1 MPNWCNNSIT
11 ISGPTAKIKALWDEA
26 NTKHLV
32 WVNIRVMA
40 ETGLLH
46 AMVPM
51 PPVGDDWYSW
61 RVNSWGTKWE
71 IDLEGLEYE
80 DNGDGTSTI
89 AGWFDSAW
97 SPPTTAYDTF
107 TANNQDCTV
116 EATYYEC
123 GMCFVGKYSSIEGI
137 DDCYEIDFDDEDWA
151 DSIPSELIDDYGLD
165 NEYEN
170 YKEWQE
176 DEAE

>member
-26 NTKHLV
+26 NTKPEEGE
-32 WVNIRVMA
+32 A
-40 ETGLLH
+40 GLLH

-51 PPVGDDWYSW
+51 PSVGDDWYSW

-71 IDLEGLEYE
+71 IDPEELEYE
-80 DNGDGTSTI
+80 DNEDGTSTI
-89 AGWFDSAW
+89 AGWFESAW

-123 GMCFVGKYSSIEGI
+123 GVCFVGKYSSVEGT
-137 DDCYEIDFDDEDWA
+137 DDCYSIDFDDEDWA
-151 DSIPSELIDDYGLD
+151 GNIPSELIDDYGLD

-176 DEAE
+176 DEKETA

>member
-11 ISGPTAKIKALWDEA
+11 ISGPTAKIKALWDKADTKSAIIFLQPEEGEA
-26 NTKHLV
+26 
-32 WVNIRVMA
+32 
-40 ETGLLH
+40 GLLQ

-51 PPVGDDWYSW
+51 PTVGDDWYSW

-71 IDLEGLEYE
+71 IDPEGLEYE
-80 DNGDGTSTI
+80 DNEDGTSTI
-89 AGWFDSAW
+89 SGWFDSAW

-123 GMCFVGKYSSIEGI
+123 GMCFVGKYSSVEGT

>member
-1 MPNWCNNSIT
+1 MPNWCNNSII
-11 ISGPTAKIKALWDEA
+11 ISGPTAKIKALWDET
-26 NTKHLV
+26 NTKPEEGE
-32 WVNIRVMA
+32 A
-40 ETGLLH
+40 GLLH

-51 PPVGDDWYSW
+51 PSVGDDWYNW

-71 IDLEGLEYE
+71 IDPEGLEYE
-80 DNGDGTSTI
+80 DNEDGTSTI

-97 SPPTTAYDTF
+97 SPPVTAYDTF

-123 GMCFVGKYSSIEGI
+123 GMCFVGKYNSVEGT
-137 DDCYEIDFDDEDWA
+137 DDCYSIDFDDEDWA
-151 DSIPSELIDDYGLD
+151 GNIPSELIDDYGLD

-176 DEAE
+176 DEEETPS